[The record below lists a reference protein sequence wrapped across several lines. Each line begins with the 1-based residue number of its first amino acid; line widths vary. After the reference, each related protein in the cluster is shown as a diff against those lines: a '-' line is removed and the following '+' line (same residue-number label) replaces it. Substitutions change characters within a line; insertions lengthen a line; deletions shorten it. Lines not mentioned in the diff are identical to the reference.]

1 MNPEILQK
9 ALDALESGD
18 AAAMTEAL
26 KAIVAGMAAGTPPAS
41 DEALESAAEPKPEDP
56 NAPAEKAAL
65 AALVKLTGATGVGE
79 AVAKLT
85 AMAAD
90 VAKLKAESDALEGA
104 QRRELVGELVK
115 LRCEDPST
123 AWEGDPKDQKPAA
136 HLAAEPID
144 SLRNRVAKL
153 RAQRPQDD
161 GHKPPAGKGAD
172 ELDDTEV
179 KLTANYTPAQL
190 AKYKALRA
198 SRRAS

>member
-1 MNPEILQK
+1 MNPDILKK

-18 AAAMTEAL
+18 AAAITEAL
-26 KAIVAGMAAGTPPAS
+26 KAIVAGSAAGSAPEAG
-41 DEALESAAEPKPEDP
+41 EALESAAEVPPPDP

-85 AMAAD
+85 TMAAD

-104 QRRELVGELVK
+104 QRRELVGELVR

-123 AWEGDPKDQKPAA
+123 AWEGDPKDQKPAG

-144 SLRNRVAKL
+144 SLRGRVAKL
-153 RAQRPQDD
+153 RAQRPTVVD
-161 GHKPPAGKGAD
+161 HKPPTPGND
-172 ELDDTEV
+172 ELDATEV
-179 KLTANYTPAQL
+179 ALTANFTPAKL
-190 AKYKALRA
+190 AQYKALRA